1 MEAELQVIKGGRDT
15 SARNDTQKADLKDKY
30 N

>member
-1 MEAELQVIKGGRDT
+1 METELQVMKSAHDT